1 MSVDRT
7 LDHPWLKQVE
17 ATLFVQQYPRSTTDE
32 ELKAMLEAVERLVFS
47 LQSPYAWIVDL
58 GGVLA
63 APASQRRLFSEHED
77 RTKQHDRKFNAGSAL
92 LSRSAITTGIITAVF
107 WLSKPSYPT
116 KVFSDLR
123 EAEGWARA
131 QLKDRGV
138 DIGLEPKLTLQEL
151 LLGSSNRPRGG

>member
-1 MSVDRT
+1 MFDRSA

-17 ATLFVQQYPRSTTDE
+17 ATLFLQQYPRTGSDE
-32 ELKAMLEAVERLVFS
+32 ELKTMLAAIERLVFS
-47 LQSPYAWIVDL
+47 MRGPYAWIVDV

-63 APASQRRLFSEHED
+63 APASQRRLLSEHED
-77 RTKQHDRKFNAGSAL
+77 RTKEHDRRFNAGSAL

-123 EAEGWARA
+123 EAERWARA
-131 QLKDRGV
+131 QLKERGV
-138 DIGLEPKLTLQEL
+138 DIGLEPKLSIQEL
-151 LLGSSNRPRGG
+151 ILGSSDRPRVR